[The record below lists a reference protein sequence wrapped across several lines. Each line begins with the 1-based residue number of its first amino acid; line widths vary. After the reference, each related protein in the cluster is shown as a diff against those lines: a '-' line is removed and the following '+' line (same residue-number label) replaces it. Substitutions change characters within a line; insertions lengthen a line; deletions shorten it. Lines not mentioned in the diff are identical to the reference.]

1 MLQVFVFGPIAIT
14 AGYWE
19 QRGEEVEKGAR
30 VEIRRAVA
38 DEVPGAA
45 PGVAGLRLLPVTH
58 GIWRADLF
66 TNEAGVPV
74 YHHHPAFHDGDVGER
89 HFDDLLT
96 SDPVAFVMARLEDL
110 PALLREGDAAD
121 VIDGVDLDEVR
132 RALPLIRAAI
142 ERSFEPSPAA
152 VA

>member
-19 QRGEEVEKGAR
+19 QRGVEVEKGAR
-30 VEIRRAVA
+30 VEIRRVVA
-38 DEVPGAA
+38 DEVAGAA
-45 PGVAGLRLLPVTH
+45 PGVAGLRILPVTE

-66 TNEAGVPV
+66 TDERDVPV
-74 YHHHPAFHDGDVGER
+74 YHHHPNFHDGDVGER

-96 SDPVAFVMARLEDL
+96 RDPVAFVMARLEEL
-110 PALLREGDAAD
+110 PAVLREGGAAD
-121 VIDGVDLDEVR
+121 ALPGVDLDEVR
-132 RALPLIRAAI
+132 RSLPLIRAAI
-142 ERSFEPSPAA
+142 ERSFEPAPSA